1 MSRDVVDG
9 ALTSSIIHD
18 IAEESARL
26 LKVDRLDLGQVG
38 NGTADKVGV
47 HLVEVERARLALDGL
62 DGREVVGATTLV
74 VEGHVAVTLE
84 VACIFNQVLVDGEL
98 LVVGSNAMAVR
109 VSGLSS
115 KVRGK
120 KRIKIAS

>member
-9 ALTSSIIHD
+9 ALTSSIVHD

-47 HLVEVERARLALDGL
+47 DLVQVERARLALDGL

-74 VEGHVAVTLE
+74 VESHVAVTLE
-84 VACIFNQVLVDGEL
+84 VASIFNQVLVDGEL

-120 KRIKIAS
+120 KRIEIAS